1 MVPILPRAGCG
12 IRRLQLSAPDVS
24 QLPTVDKVLPCPFM
38 HARVH
43 AQCACRTSLP
53 LCRERTPSRV
63 LWFSINRLPM
73 MRTLPALSGI
83 FTWAPSWP
91 LAMPPKS
98 MGLSLFGGAFCSAR
112 SSFED
117 SRRCSFES
125 WTQELPK
132 TYKQLAYRGH
142 FYYSLYL
149 RLL

>member
-98 MGLSLFGGAFCSAR
+98 MGLSLFGGAFWAAVTPLRRWRAEIVHLEHPCGTTWRRVAR
-112 SSFED
+112 
-117 SRRCSFES
+117 
-125 WTQELPK
+125 LP
-132 TYKQLAYRGH
+132 AA
-142 FYYSLYL
+142 
-149 RLL
+149 